1 MPPGVNFEL
10 IKYECSC
17 PRFQEK
23 AACKHAIMLGLHTS
37 KITLPDV
44 CSQTWFR
51 ARKGIRSA
59 GRPRK
64 MTDGRTIDAMAMDE
78 EGPEEANEE
87 GEGIDEEEE
96 PATQAEGPARA

>member
-64 MTDGRTIDAMAMDE
+64 MTDGTCGSRLPSKMGKTEFDYP
-78 EGPEEANEE
+78 GPVLH
-87 GEGIDEEEE
+87 GQD
-96 PATQAEGPARA
+96 RS